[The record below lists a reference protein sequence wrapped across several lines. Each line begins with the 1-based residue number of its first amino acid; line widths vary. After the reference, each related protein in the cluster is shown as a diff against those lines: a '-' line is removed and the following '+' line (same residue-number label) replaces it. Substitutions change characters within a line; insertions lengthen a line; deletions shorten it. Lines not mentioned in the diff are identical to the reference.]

1 MKLRSATPAAGR
13 REWIALAV
21 IALPCVLYAM
31 DLTVLNLA
39 LPRVSEDLRPSSAQ
53 LLWIVDTYGFFVAGL
68 LVTMGT
74 LGDRIG
80 RRRLLLLGA
89 AAFGAASLLAAFS
102 RSATMLIVARGLL
115 GIAGA
120 TLAPSTLS
128 LIRNIFLDPKQR
140 RVAVGIWISSY
151 SFGGAIG
158 PVLGGLMLQHFRW
171 GSVFLLAVPVML
183 LLLLVGPFL
192 LPEFSDP
199 AAAPLD
205 LPSAA
210 LSLLAVLSVIAG
222 IKLCAQDG
230 LGTLPLFAIA
240 LGLVLGFSFVR
251 RQHRLEHP
259 LIDLKLFQAPAFGA
273 SLAIYLVGTLVA
285 FGSYVF
291 VGQYLQLVLEL
302 TPLSAGL
309 WLLPWSGGF
318 IVGSSV
324 APQIARRV
332 RPGLVMSGG
341 LALAALGFFVLSTV
355 SDTGMPGLIS
365 ALVLY
370 SLGLAPVFTLGTD
383 LIIGAAPRERAGA
396 AAAIS
401 ETASE
406 LGGALGIAVLGSIGT
421 ALYRSSLAATTIAGV
436 PPEARAAAEDTL
448 GGANVVAARLPP
460 AARVLLLDAA
470 RAAFASALH
479 VTALICA
486 VVAALTAVFS
496 WVALRRLGLAAAGA
510 ESGGEES
517 DSATSLPAA

>member
-1 MKLRSATPAAGR
+1 
-13 REWIALAV
+13 
-21 IALPCVLYAM
+21 
-31 DLTVLNLA
+31 
-39 LPRVSEDLRPSSAQ
+39 
-53 LLWIVDTYGFFVAGL
+53 
-68 LVTMGT
+68 
-74 LGDRIG
+74 
-80 RRRLLLLGA
+80 
-89 AAFGAASLLAAFS
+89 
-102 RSATMLIVARGLL
+102 
-115 GIAGA
+115 
-120 TLAPSTLS
+120 
-128 LIRNIFLDPKQR
+128 
-140 RVAVGIWISSY
+140 
-151 SFGGAIG
+151 
-158 PVLGGLMLQHFRW
+158 
-171 GSVFLLAVPVML
+171 LAVPVML

-205 LPSAA
+205 LLSAG
-210 LSLLAVLSVIAG
+210 LSLLAVLLVIAG

-230 LGTLPLFAIA
+230 LGTLPLVAIFA
-240 LGLVLGFSFVR
+240 GVVLGFWFVR
-251 RQHRLEHP
+251 RQRRLEHP
-259 LIDLKLFQAPAFGA
+259 LIDLRLFQAPAFGA
-273 SLAIYLVGTLVA
+273 SLAIYLVSTLVA

-318 IVGSSV
+318 IVGSSL

-332 RPGLVMSGG
+332 RPALVMSGG

-355 SDTGMPGLIS
+355 PETGMPGLIS

-421 ALYRSSLAATTIAGV
+421 ALYRSGLAATTIAGV
-436 PPEARAAAEDTL
+436 PSEARAAARDTL
-448 GGANVVAARLPP
+448 GGANAAAAQLPP
-460 AARVLLLDAA
+460 AARALLLEAA
-470 RAAFASALH
+470 RGAFARALH

-486 VVAALTAVFS
+486 VVAALTALFS
-496 WVALRRLGLAAAGA
+496 WVALRRLGLPAASDAA
-510 ESGGEES
+510 DGEEPE
-517 DSATSLPAA
+517 SAPNAPAA